1 MTPVSMHER
10 GFPLIDERGFSLID
24 ERGFSMIELMVTVAI
39 FGLLI
44 GFSVPAYQ
52 SYALTQKLRGTSENL
67 VQTIQLQRS
76 RAMATGQN
84 VTINFNTAAPAAW
97 TVMSGSAWSRKTL
110 PLGITYTSA
119 NPASIIVD
127 RFGRTNASG
136 LVVFQNRTGT
146 QDTVSIE
153 LSGLAL
159 IR

>member
-1 MTPVSMHER
+1 MTRNHR
-10 GFPLIDERGFSLID
+10 CERGFSLI
-24 ERGFSMIELMVTVAI
+24 ELMVTIVV

-44 GFSVPAYQ
+44 GFSVPSYQ
-52 SYALTQKLRGTSENL
+52 TYALTQKVRGTSENL

-84 VTINFNTAAPAAW
+84 VVINFNTSAPAGW
-97 TVMSGSAWSRKTL
+97 TVMSANRQNQMAL
-110 PLGITYTSA
+110 PKGVTYASA
-119 NPASIIVD
+119 NPGSLTLTRD
-127 RFGRTNASG
+127 GRVSSSG
-136 LVVFQNRTGT
+136 LVVFQNRVGM